1 MLHVATVHWQEPR
14 WIEPQLRFMAR
25 NLPEH
30 RVYASLNG
38 IDLDEYGPRF
48 HWVEDMPGDH
58 HVKLNALAAVISEQA
73 APDDQ
78 LLFIDSDAFPIAR
91 VDDTLLA
98 EAPLAAVRR
107 DENAA
112 EPIPHPCFCFTTVG
126 FWNEIRGD
134 WGIGN
139 YHWTAPTGDVISDG
153 GANLLAILEER
164 DIAWTP
170 LLRSNRHELHPLWFG
185 VYGDA
190 VYHHGAGSRAA
201 RSFRDTTEA
210 AESVRAA
217 RDRALI
223 PASVPVL
230 GRLERSLR
238 YRRGKERAEQR
249 LVQIEHDTRALSEE
263 IVQQILTDDEFYRQ
277 FTDAPSSTPG

>member
-14 WIEPQLRFMAR
+14 WIEPQLRFMTR

-30 RVYASLNG
+30 RVDASLNG

-91 VDDTLLA
+91 VDGLLA
-98 EAPLAAVRR
+98 DAPLAAVRR

-126 FWNEIRGD
+126 FWNEIQGD

-153 GANLLAILEER
+153 GANLLAILEAR

-170 LLRSNRHELHPLWFG
+170 LLRTNRHELHPLWFG

-217 RDRALI
+217 RDKAVI
-223 PASVPVL
+223 PAGVPVL

-238 YRRGKERAEQR
+238 YRREKDLAERR
-249 LVQIEHDTRALSEE
+249 LVAIENETRALSEQ
-263 IVQQILTDDEFYRQ
+263 IVEQIL
-277 FTDAPSSTPG
+277 